1 VISAIWDEAFKRSYR
16 KRIKKDEERRRR
28 FWRRMDLFLASPF
41 SPQLRTHKLSGKL
54 EGRWAFSVDDD
65 VESCLS
71 LLGKTRSS
79 SSTLE
84 VMMRSIRRCG
94 SEACPAARE
103 LFGSRRLAG
112 L

>member
-65 VESCLS
+65 CRVVFEFIGEDKV
-71 LLGKTRSS
+71 LLIDIGSHD
-79 SSTLE
+79 E
-84 VMMRSIRRCG
+84 VY
-94 SEACPAARE
+94 
-103 LFGSRRLAG
+103 
-112 L
+112 

>member
-65 VESCLS
+65 CRVVVVFIGEDKV
-71 LLGKTRSS
+71 LLIDIGSHD
-79 SSTLE
+79 E
-84 VMMRSIRRCG
+84 VY
-94 SEACPAARE
+94 
-103 LFGSRRLAG
+103 
-112 L
+112 